1 MVEVVMVFHLRTT
14 TISDP
19 LKKLR
24 RHLYTNIYTRL
35 DIQKKTFLENL
46 GKSSE
51 QCVLWEG
58 NELLV
63 GIQNLCVGTK
73 KISRVSQVWYW
84 CQNCQ
89 RFLACL
95 VTILKTF
102 RPWWDISHIFDLL
115 WSCIMMQKKSK
126 SKYSWWNLVGAVPF
140 FLISSYKLYMI

>member
-1 MVEVVMVFHLRTT
+1 MVFHLRTT

-58 NELLV
+58 NELNTRRNTKFMCWYEENLSSFPSLV
-63 GIQNLCVGTK
+63 LVSK
-73 KISRVSQVWYW
+73 LPKISGVPCNYFENFSTLMGYFSHF
-84 CQNCQ
+84 
-89 RFLACL
+89 RFAL
-95 VTILKTF
+95 
-102 RPWWDISHIFDLL
+102 
-115 WSCIMMQKKSK
+115 
-126 SKYSWWNLVGAVPF
+126 
-140 FLISSYKLYMI
+140 KLYHDAKKKQKQI